1 MYRPQIER
9 LSIPSGSFIP
19 RQNNLFLAEDSD
31 KTHQMLG
38 FKKDGKA
45 LRGPDDTQMACF
57 IDRNATVDIFP
68 TIMGAL
74 DRLNRSELTC

>member
-1 MYRPQIER
+1 
-9 LSIPSGSFIP
+9 
-19 RQNNLFLAEDSD
+19 
-31 KTHQMLG
+31 MLG

-45 LRGPDDTQMACF
+45 LRGPDDAQMACF

-74 DRLNRSELTC
+74 DRLN